1 MFNSLCE
8 ILYNKVLVTIVVA
21 RENTTVY
28 VEVLNKQGI
37 INVYEEVFETESL
50 NNEMYEY
57 ITYFTDETPF
67 FYVSVLDNSIS
78 QGAIPTCSKQET
90 SYFYDLSASEHKC
103 FNDKWTYYTEKSDIY
118 EIEKKYKK
126 IGLDFIFS
134 PFVVLAH
141 FFKDKVDG
149 HLAMFILVEEAAISL
164 TVFQNSELLYG
175 KYLEINLDETEEL
188 LMDDENIIDEIDLD
202 EEDEPMD
209 LDDINT
215 IDDIDELDDFGD
227 IADLDSIEE
236 IDEFSESKDVEE
248 ELAEREHEE
257 EFPLEESDELNEDYQ
272 RFIHIQSSVNNFYKN
287 EKYTS
292 EFVENVYI
300 ADSIGLSLDLKR
312 YLEEEMFLNVYIRRI
327 DLAHV
332 VCDLTKAELV
342 WNIATFAQERNQF

>member
-1 MFNSLCE
+1 MFNALCE
-8 ILYNKVLVTIVVA
+8 ILYNKVLVTIVVG
-21 RENTTVY
+21 RLKTTIY
-28 VEVLNKQGI
+28 VEVSNKQSI
-37 INVYEEVFETESL
+37 INVYEEVFETETL
-50 NNEMYEY
+50 NNDMYEY
-57 ITYFTDETPF
+57 ITYFTNETPF

-78 QGAIPTCSKQET
+78 QGAIPTCAKQET
-90 SYFYDLSASEHKC
+90 SNFYDLSASEHKC
-103 FNDKWTYYTEKSDIY
+103 FNDMWTYHTEKSDVY

-141 FFKDKVDG
+141 FFKDKISD
-149 HLAMFILVEEAAISL
+149 HLAMFILVEDAAISL
-164 TVFQNSELLYG
+164 TVFKNSKLLYG
-175 KYLEINLDETEEL
+175 KYLEINLEETEQL
-188 LMDDENIIDEIDLD
+188 LMQDDSLDEIDLD
-202 EEDEPMD
+202 LDEEDGDVSID

-236 IDEFSESKDVEE
+236 IDEFAESKDVEE

-257 EFPLEESDELNEDYQ
+257 EFPLEVSDELNEDYQ
-272 RFIHIQSSVNNFYKN
+272 RFIRIQSSVNNFYKD

-300 ADSIGLSLDLKR
+300 ADSIGLSLDLKK
-312 YLEEEMFLNVYIRRI
+312 YLEEEMFLNVYIRHI
-327 DLAHV
+327 DIAHE

-342 WNIATFAQERNQF
+342 